1 MGISKK
7 LAVFDIDGTISKE
20 GNDSWFE
27 TTNAMVTNRDHFN
40 EYLEVWKKEKSKAPY
55 EASLTMMEQAIS
67 LFPEGVDSRGVYE
80 KARELSLE
88 CIAND
93 QIRNQCIEKI
103 KLHYND
109 GFKIV
114 FATTS
119 YYEAGLAFLDSLAEK
134 SIISQELA
142 QSVTVSGTE
151 VDWLKR
157 KIVHFNMGDGKL
169 EGVSRKLDSTTEK
182 VSGMI
187 QFAYGDDPAG
197 NDSGII
203 SVASYGFII
212 QTKKN
217 ATFDSNNMGE
227 RVKW

>member
-1 MGISKK
+1 MENSKK

-27 TTNAMVTNRDHFN
+27 TTTAMVTNQDLFN

-67 LFPEGVDSRGVYE
+67 LFPEGVDSKEVYE
-80 KARELSLE
+80 KAKELSLE
-88 CIAND
+88 CISND
-93 QIRNQCIEKI
+93 QIRSQCIDKI
-103 KLHYND
+103 KQHFSEGY
-109 GFKIV
+109 KVV

-119 YYEAGLAFLDSLAEK
+119 YYEAGLAFLDSLTEK
-134 SIISQELA
+134 SIISQDLA
-142 QSVTVSGTE
+142 RSVTVSGTE
-151 VDWLKR
+151 VDWQKR
-157 KIVHFNMGDGKL
+157 KIIHFNMGDGKL
-169 EGVSRKLDSTTEK
+169 EGVSRKLDSTSDK
-182 VSGMI
+182 VSTMI

-203 SVASYGFII
+203 SAANNGFII

-217 ATFDSNNMGE
+217 ATFDTSNMGE
-227 RVKW
+227 RVLW